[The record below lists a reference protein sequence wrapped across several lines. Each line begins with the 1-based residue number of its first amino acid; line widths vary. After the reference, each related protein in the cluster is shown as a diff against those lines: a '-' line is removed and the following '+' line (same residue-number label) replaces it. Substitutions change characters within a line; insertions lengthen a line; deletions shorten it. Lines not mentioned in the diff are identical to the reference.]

1 MATPIFSSR
10 VRFGVF
16 EVDLRAGELRKQ
28 GIKIKL
34 HDQPFKVL
42 AILLEHPGEVVTR
55 EQICQRL
62 WPADTFVD
70 SEVGLNSAV
79 KKLRDALGD
88 SAENPRF
95 LETLPRRG
103 YRLIVPV
110 VPVENLG
117 AVPDPHRKENTA
129 SSAAQQRILEGE
141 LAPRNVTVVAGQQ
154 EIVPEATARPGRPIS
169 GISIRG
175 KVTIALGV
183 LAVLAV
189 GAWWR
194 FLPMPDHQYS
204 IAVLPL
210 RNLSPEP
217 GSDYFS
223 DGLTDEIISNLSM
236 LEGLEVKSRT
246 SSFTFKDR
254 PRDIHAV
261 GAQLGA
267 KLILEGSVLRS
278 GDKLRVNVQLFR
290 VADDAPVWSGRYD
303 RELKDVFE
311 VQDEISRS
319 IVNELRLNL
328 GRGQRRYNTN
338 LEAYDFYLRAKS
350 MLNHSPGYD
359 HEEIAQSIPLFQAA
373 IAKDPS
379 FAPAYAGIADAYAY
393 LSATPRTF
401 NLETAYVEMRVAC
414 PKALQLDPLLAEAHA
429 CMGLIDSRDHNWG
442 EAERA
447 FRRAIEL
454 NPNLSRPREDFA
466 AWVLTPL
473 GRLDESERELRTAIE
488 LDPLSPRAVNF
499 LDYLLVIAGRYDE
512 VLSNSRRVLAT
523 DPENYGARQ
532 LSGRA
537 WVQKGNLQEGIAT
550 LEKLEGRDNF
560 LAYAYA
566 KAGRRAEAEQ
576 IAAKHK
582 DWPWLQALVYAGLG
596 DKDKALAGLRKMAA
610 NKDPRAGIYPL
621 YPEFAFL
628 RGDPRLNEMRQELG
642 LPEVR

>member
-1 MATPIFSSR
+1 MATPMLSSR

-34 HDQPFKVL
+34 HDQPFKLL
-42 AILLEHPGEVVTR
+42 AVLLERPGEVVTR

-70 SEVGLNSAV
+70 WDTGLNSAV

-88 SAENPRF
+88 SAEIPRF
-95 LETLPRRG
+95 IETLPRRG

-110 VPVENLG
+110 VPGEQLVGVQDSQQKHE
-117 AVPDPHRKENTA
+117 AVFASDQPGTA
-129 SSAAQQRILEGE
+129 TGE
-141 LAPRNVTVVAGQQ
+141 LALGNGAGAVGQ
-154 EIVPEATARPGRPIS
+154 ERIVSAAATRTARPTSRIFGEVAVVV
-169 GISIRG
+169 G
-175 KVTIALGV
+175 L
-183 LAVLAV
+183 LAVLGV

-194 FLPMPDHQYS
+194 FRPTHVRQYT

-210 RNLSPEP
+210 RNLSPVP

-223 DGLTDEIISNLSM
+223 DGLTDEIISNLSVID
-236 LEGLEVKSRT
+236 GLEVKSRT

-267 KLILEGSVLRS
+267 KLILEGSVLRA

-290 VADDAPVWSGRYD
+290 VADEVPLWSGHYD

-328 GRGQRRYNTN
+328 GGGQRRYSTN

-350 MLNHSPGYD
+350 LLNRTPGFD
-359 HEEIAQSIPLFQAA
+359 SEEISQSIPLFQAA
-373 IAKDPS
+373 IEKDPS

-393 LSATPRTF
+393 MSATPRAF
-401 NLETAYVEMRVAC
+401 SPEMAYSEMRVAC
-414 PKALQLDPLLAEAHA
+414 PKALQLDPLLAEAYA

-454 NPNLSRPREDFA
+454 NPNLARPRQDFA
-466 AWVLTPL
+466 NWVLTPL
-473 GRLDESERELRTAIE
+473 GRLDEAERQSRAAID
-488 LDPLSPRAVNF
+488 LDPRSLTAVNS
-499 LDYLLVIAGRYDE
+499 LDFLLVIAGRYDE
-512 VLSNSRRVLAT
+512 VLSNSRRILAS
-523 DPENYGARQ
+523 DPENYVARQ

-537 WVQKGNLQEGIAT
+537 WVQKGDLQEGIAT
-550 LEKLEGRDNF
+550 FEKLGSSESF

-566 KAGRRAEAEQ
+566 KAGRNTEAKQ
-576 IAAKHK
+576 IAAKHE

-596 DKDKALAGLRKMAA
+596 DKGKALDGLRKMAA
-610 NKDPRAGIYPL
+610 NKDPRSGFYPL

-628 RGDPRLNEMRQELG
+628 RGDPRLNEIRNELG
-642 LPEVR
+642 LPEIR